1 VSPQQTDVI
10 EHHYKVYE
18 RLQNIRAETE
28 EVCVKLKVFN
38 TAHFSRDQSEIS
50 LSIYKLIKC
59 MCKFDPDLTRQQNPL
74 QTLTV
79 EKLLV
84 VPRG

>member
-1 VSPQQTDVI
+1 MGSIYLFVYFPQLNQVSPQQTDVI

-38 TAHFSRDQSEIS
+38 TTHFSRDQSEIS
-50 LSIYKLIKC
+50 LSIYKLIK
-59 MCKFDPDLTRQQNPL
+59 
-74 QTLTV
+74 
-79 EKLLV
+79 
-84 VPRG
+84 